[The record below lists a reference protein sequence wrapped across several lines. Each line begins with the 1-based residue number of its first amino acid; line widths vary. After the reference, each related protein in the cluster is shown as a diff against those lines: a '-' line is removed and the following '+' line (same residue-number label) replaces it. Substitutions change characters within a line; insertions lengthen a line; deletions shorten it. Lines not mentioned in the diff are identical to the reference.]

1 MNHTEFPL
9 VSPHELADRIGDSNL
24 VVLDGSWYLPT
35 ENRNPERE
43 FQNRHIPGAR
53 FFDIDK
59 ISDPD
64 SDLPH
69 MLPKPDYFAKAVE
82 RLGVSNDSQVVVYD
96 GKGLFSAARV
106 WWMFRVFGHESTRLL
121 SGGLPAWLA
130 GGFLTGNREPEITP
144 GTFDVDFD
152 SGKVSSMQGILNNLE
167 TGESVIID
175 ARSAGRFTGTDPE
188 PRPELKSGHMPGAVS
203 LPFTELLEDGKLKSV
218 ADLKRIFEDR
228 GIVDDQKLVTSCG
241 SGVSAAVIN
250 LALVICGYGMHR
262 LYDGSW
268 TEWAS
273 HADNPIVSESLHP
286 SYSAT
291 AQSASHVPLNR
302 GRPLKI
308 Q

>member
-1 MNHTEFPL
+1 MDYTESPL
-9 VSPHELADRIGDSNL
+9 ISPHELADRIGDSSL

-35 ENRNPERE
+35 ENRDPERE
-43 FQNRHIPGAR
+43 FQSQHIPGAR

-59 ISDPD
+59 ISDLD
-64 SDLPH
+64 SNLPH

-106 WWMFRVFGHESTRLL
+106 WWMFQVFGHKSIRLL

-130 GGFLTGNREPEITP
+130 DGFPTSDHEPDITS
-144 GTFDVDFD
+144 GTFDVDLD
-152 SGKVSSMQGILNNLE
+152 SNKVASMQDILNNLE
-167 TGESVIID
+167 TGESVILD

-188 PRPELKSGHMPGAVS
+188 PRPELESGHMPGALS
-203 LPFTELLEDGKLKSV
+203 LPFTELLEDGRLKS
-218 ADLKRIFEDR
+218 AEDLKQVFENR
-228 GIVDDQKLVTSCG
+228 GIIDGRKLVTSCG

-250 LALVICGYGMHR
+250 LALVIAGYGMHR

-273 HADNPIVSESLHP
+273 HADNPIVSESL
-286 SYSAT
+286 
-291 AQSASHVPLNR
+291 Q
-302 GRPLKI
+302 
-308 Q
+308 

>member
-1 MNHTEFPL
+1 MNHTQPPL
-9 VSPHELADRIGDSNL
+9 ISPHELANRIGDPNL

-35 ENRNPERE
+35 ENRDPKHE
-43 FQNRHIPGAR
+43 FQSQHIPGAR
-53 FFDIDK
+53 FFDIDR

-69 MLPKPDYFAKAVE
+69 MLPKPDYFARAVE

-106 WWMFRVFGHESTRLL
+106 WWMFRVFGHKSIVLL

-130 GGFLTGNREPEITP
+130 GGFPTSDQEPDIAP
-144 GTFDVDFD
+144 DTFDVHFD
-152 SGKVSSMQGILNNLE
+152 SSKVVSMQDILNNLE
-167 TGESVIID
+167 TRESVILD
-175 ARSAGRFTGTDPE
+175 ARSTGRFTGSDPE
-188 PRPELKSGHMPGAVS
+188 PRPELNSGHMPGALS
-203 LPFTELLEDGKLKSV
+203 LPFTELIENGKLKPAES
-218 ADLKRIFEDR
+218 LKQVFESR
-228 GIVDDQKLVTSCG
+228 GIVDGQKLITSCG

-273 HADNPIVSESLHP
+273 HADNPIVSENP
-286 SYSAT
+286 QWSYSAT
-291 AQSASHVPLNR
+291 AQSVSHVPLNH
-302 GRPLKI
+302 G
-308 Q
+308 